1 MGTLEGRKQVLRNV
15 FDLQERL
22 AAGTFAV
29 CFEWPIGNPNAH
41 AGIVAA
47 NLNPSSS
54 YTVTMEPTWR
64 ARSSRWK

>member
-15 FDLQERL
+15 DLQECL

-29 CFEWPIGNPNAH
+29 VEWPIGNPNAH

-54 YTVTMEPTWR
+54 YTVTMNPTWR
-64 ARSSRWK
+64 VRSSRWKW